1 MGSKGV
7 RFKSEFM
14 KSFPA
19 PPIIEANQ
27 HIATEMETLV
37 EKIID
42 AKQVDSDADISD
54 QENKIDKLVYALY
67 DLTSEEIAIV
77 EGKE

>member
-1 MGSKGV
+1 
-7 RFKSEFM
+7 M

-67 DLTSEEIAIV
+67 DLTPDEIAIV
-77 EGKE
+77 EGSV

>member
-1 MGSKGV
+1 
-7 RFKSEFM
+7 
-14 KSFPA
+14 
-19 PPIIEANQ
+19 
-27 HIATEMETLV
+27 METLV

-67 DLTSEEIAIV
+67 DLTPEEIAIV